1 MLCGN
6 PLPWVESGKH
16 LGQFFMNKIDG
27 MKYDIK
33 VKRAKF
39 IDKSYD
45 LLQEYHFAQPRIKL
59 KMNKIFNSHFTGST
73 IWDLFSHEA
82 SMLENSWNRNIR
94 IMFQLPL
101 ETLHYFICPI
111 SGRRHLWFI
120 LLKRFLSF
128 AKKCE
133 VSPKKTARHLF
144 KVVQKDVQS
153 ITGSNIRN
161 FLLLL
166 EKENFSHV
174 VPNDTL
180 SLEYH
185 KVENENTWKIGM
197 LEELIE
203 IRQGILSVDL
213 NQEEI
218 EMMIADI
225 CIT

>member
-1 MLCGN
+1 
-6 PLPWVESGKH
+6 
-16 LGQFFMNKIDG
+16 MNKIDG
-27 MKYDIK
+27 MKYNIK
-33 VKRAKF
+33 VKRAKC
-39 IDKSYD
+39 IDKSND
-45 LLQEYHFAQPRIKL
+45 LLQEYHFTHPRTKF
-59 KMNKIFNSHFTGST
+59 KMNEIFNSHFTGSP

-101 ETLHYFICPI
+101 ETHRYFICPI
-111 SGRRHLWFI
+111 SGSRHLRFI
-120 LLKRFLSF
+120 LLKRFISF

-144 KVVQKDVQS
+144 NVVQKDVQS

-161 FLLLL
+161 ILLLL

-185 KVENENTWKIGM
+185 KVENENKWKIGL

-203 IRQGILSVDL
+203 IRHRHLSVDL

>member
-1 MLCGN
+1 M
-6 PLPWVESGKH
+6 
-16 LGQFFMNKIDG
+16 
-27 MKYDIK
+27 
-33 VKRAKF
+33 F
-39 IDKSYD
+39 I
-45 LLQEYHFAQPRIKL
+45 
-59 KMNKIFNSHFTGST
+59 
-73 IWDLFSHEA
+73 
-82 SMLENSWNRNIR
+82 
-94 IMFQLPL
+94 
-101 ETLHYFICPI
+101 
-111 SGRRHLWFI
+111 
-120 LLKRFLSF
+120 SF
-128 AKKCE
+128 AKECE

-185 KVENENTWKIGM
+185 KVENENKWKIGM

-203 IRQGILSVDL
+203 IRHGNLSVDL

-225 CIT
+225 YIT